1 MLLPLFLALS
11 TPAAHAGWQDRFY
24 STISNVE
31 QMVWNSDVQ
40 RLVANQGL
48 NVVNVTW
55 EDTGRSKGSSVGPNI
70 SDMTIGVRD
79 PSGALHPMP
88 VIRFDNFSDKTADVR
103 TDEFWLRT
111 GNEDGVRLRTT
122 SLGDLLSRP
131 RDYMHDPGSWSGRR
145 SSLRATRDDYVLVS
159 AQACFLPIPER
170 GEATFTP
177 VIYNYQS
184 SPGNPADLAIMATRE
199 GTSMQVV
206 ENDGGYLSQPLF
218 FNDNGARAPFEA
230 ERVTQWAKEQGVDVD
245 SISADSGLDVVLLIQ
260 VPLKYKEPETHW
272 YDSWG
277 YGGGAYD
284 GAPAASAPMMEE
296 KSAARSDV
304 EMAVVSHGEA
314 EGPFTEFH
322 DLPIER
328 DTRFP
333 VRVTVQFYKATS
345 NGVVTAADIAEIR
358 HQIDKVYAKGDFVGS
373 LVTGG
378 ETGRPT
384 EWTEPHPRVS
394 SGNGQATWAD
404 SFWDW
409 HKAW

>member
-1 MLLPLFLALS
+1 MILALS
-11 TPAAHAGWQDRFY
+11 LLSPPAHAGWQDRFY

-31 QMVWNSDVQ
+31 QMVWNNDVQ

-103 TDEFWLRT
+103 ADEFWLRT

-122 SLGDLLSRP
+122 SLADVLDRP

-206 ENDGGYLSQPLF
+206 ENAGGYLSQPLF

-260 VPLKYKEPETHW
+260 VPLKYKEPESHW
-272 YDSWG
+272 YDGWG
-277 YGGGAYD
+277 YGGGGYD
-284 GAPAASAPMMEE
+284 DAPAASAPMMEE
-296 KSAARSDV
+296 KSASRSDV

-345 NGVVTAADIAEIR
+345 NGVVTAADVAEIR

-378 ETGRPT
+378 QTGRPT
-384 EWTEPHPRVS
+384 EWSQPQPRVS